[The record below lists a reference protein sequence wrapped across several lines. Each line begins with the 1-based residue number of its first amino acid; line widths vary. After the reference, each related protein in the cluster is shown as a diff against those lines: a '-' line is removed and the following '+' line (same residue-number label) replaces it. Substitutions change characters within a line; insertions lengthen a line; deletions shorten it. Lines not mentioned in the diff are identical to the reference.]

1 MSLIS
6 PNQRN
11 ADFQEEVQLEVLRR
25 LHQSPDLSQRTL
37 ARDLGI
43 SLGSINFCLQALVSK
58 GLIKASNFSKSK
70 NKLSYAYLLTPEGLT
85 KKSKLTSDFLIRKLA
100 EYEKLQTEIE
110 GLRSELEV
118 QYSATD
124 S

>member
-43 SLGSINFCLQALVSK
+43 SMGSINFCFQALVSK

-70 NKLSYAYLLTPEGLT
+70 NKLSYVYLLTPEG
-85 KKSKLTSDFLIRKLA
+85 
-100 EYEKLQTEIE
+100 
-110 GLRSELEV
+110 
-118 QYSATD
+118 
-124 S
+124 